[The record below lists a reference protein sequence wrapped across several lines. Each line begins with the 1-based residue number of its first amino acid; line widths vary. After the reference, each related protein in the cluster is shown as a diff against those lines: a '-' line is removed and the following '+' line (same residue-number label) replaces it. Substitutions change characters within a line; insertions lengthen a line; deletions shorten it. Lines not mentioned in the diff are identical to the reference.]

1 MFITWVAGGA
11 NKQPLVKNKSLS
23 GTKSKS
29 VKGTGIESATGPA
42 ATKKPVKKDAP
53 VKMLQKM
60 DISGEKELHLRTI
73 SFNDNKQIK
82 ITAFSFYLRNRSGR

>member
-1 MFITWVAGGA
+1 LFITWVAGGA
-11 NKQPLVKNKSLS
+11 NKQPLDKNKSLN

-29 VKGTGIESATGPA
+29 FKGTGIESATGPA

-73 SFNDNKQIK
+73 SLNDNKEIK
-82 ITAFSFYLRNRSGR
+82 ITIKIEHFIII